1 MYFRKVIHLAAAIA
15 ALGLAAP
22 AAAQSVQFAQQT
34 AYSRLDKLSARVE
47 AVRYENVASNRPFVI
62 VYLMIRN
69 ESNAPVLLTA
79 SSFEGTTLTNGSS
92 VFSGVTHSF
101 PVGFGIGEEG
111 RLETKTLASYS
122 TYRIAFRY
130 QLIGAAPTAP
140 LRLSL
145 REKPLLKVLGKPAG
159 GGQASFSVDGY
170 AGSPAATTPLTT
182 PPYAPAEPDGYQTT
196 RIPDVSFRPLGPL
209 RARVDGVRYASSA
222 GHPNGPET
230 IEIGATVQNTL
241 PVALILKSS
250 ALGSIVVEEGG
261 RSSRNASN
269 GIFKNAARY
278 ESYTLPPGE
287 WVFVRYFH
295 FFPDQARLR
304 AARRLTLIFESS
316 EHPGGSFTIDIPR
329 FTALTE
335 SQPAA
340 SKQTQPAA
348 PATAASGDFQKT
360 AYMDVKADSV
370 TARKTGGVDVTVT
383 VRNKLGRRLGMQHD
397 WQDYWVVGSDGVE
410 YRTDGNHYGTSGSD
424 VLRTTVW
431 VENDGE
437 AKRTH
442 VFPRL
447 PFGVTATRL
456 IIREYGKEKARIELP
471 R

>member
-1 MYFRKVIHLAAAIA
+1 MFFRNPIHLAVAMA
-15 ALGLAAP
+15 ALCAAAP
-22 AAAQSVQFAQQT
+22 ASAQSAQFAAQA

-79 SSFEGTTLTNGSS
+79 STFEGTTLTNGSS

-101 PVGFGIGEEG
+101 PAGFGIGEEG

-130 QLIGAAPTAP
+130 QLGDRVPTAP
-140 LRLSL
+140 LRLTL
-145 REKPLLKVLGKPAG
+145 REKPLLKILGKPAG
-159 GGQASFSVDGY
+159 GGEASFSVDGY
-170 AGSPAATTPLTT
+170 AGSPAATPPLTT
-182 PPYAPAEPDGYQTT
+182 PPYAPVEPGGYQTT
-196 RIPDVSFRPLGPL
+196 RITDASFRPFGPL
-209 RARVDGVRYASSA
+209 RARVDGVRYASST

-230 IEIGATVQNTL
+230 IEIRATVQNTL

-250 ALGSIVVEEGG
+250 ALGSIIVEEGG
-261 RSSRNASN
+261 RSTRNMSN
-269 GIFKNAARY
+269 GIFKSAARY

-287 WVFVRYFH
+287 WVSVHYFH

-304 AARRLTLIFESS
+304 AARRLTLMFESS
-316 EHPGGSFTIDIPR
+316 EHPGGSLTIDIPR

-335 SQPAA
+335 PQPAA
-340 SKQTQPAA
+340 SKQTQPEAS
-348 PATAASGDFQKT
+348 AASAAGGFQKT
-360 AYMDVKADSV
+360 AYMDIKADSV

-397 WQDYWVVGSDGVE
+397 WQDYWVVGSDGLE
-410 YRTDGNHYGTSGSD
+410 YRTDGNHYGASGSD

-431 VENDGE
+431 LENDGE

-442 VFPRL
+442 VFPKV